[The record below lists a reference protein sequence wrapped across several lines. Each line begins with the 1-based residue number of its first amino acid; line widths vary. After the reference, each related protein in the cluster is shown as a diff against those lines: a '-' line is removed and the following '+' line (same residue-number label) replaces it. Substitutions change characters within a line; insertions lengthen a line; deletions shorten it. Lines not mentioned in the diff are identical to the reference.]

1 MIRRPPRY
9 TLFPYTTLFRSQVWS
24 ILPVLELLPL
34 DCGIHSQGGATP
46 MQAKW
51 IESDLVM
58 VYVIER
64 AYFDNVCDTG
74 TDVYV
79 IFPISIIA
87 KCFCWVWSA
96 IKWHTIL
103 TKHLVSKKNVLKLAD
118 HQIKLSDFITK
129 YRYSI
134 SVKVQILNRQNNGR
148 QNHALYLSFRAMLT
162 QIWMRLHLVSPDGLE
177 T

>member
-1 MIRRPPRY
+1 MSWSWNLFVHPMVWLWSRSSLIHLACIGVAPPR
-9 TLFPYTTLFRSQVWS
+9 
-24 ILPVLELLPL
+24 PL
-34 DCGIHSQGGATP
+34 HTQSRGATP
-46 MQAKW
+46 MQAKS
-51 IESDLVM
+51 IKSDLVM

-103 TKHLVSKKNVLKLAD
+103 TKHLVSRRNVLKLAD

-129 YRYSI
+129 YRYNI
-134 SVKVQILNRQNNGR
+134 SVKVQILNQHNNGR
-148 QNHALYLSFRAMLT
+148 QKHALYFSFRAMLT